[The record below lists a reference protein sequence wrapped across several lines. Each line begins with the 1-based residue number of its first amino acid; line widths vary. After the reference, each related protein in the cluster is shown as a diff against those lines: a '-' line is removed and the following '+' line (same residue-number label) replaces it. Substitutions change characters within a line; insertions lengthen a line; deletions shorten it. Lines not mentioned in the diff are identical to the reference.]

1 MNGPPYSAE
10 PTLMQLVTDLVSD
23 AKELLRQE
31 LVLAKYEIT
40 QEVHKTK
47 SALISLGAGV
57 GIISVG
63 GLLLLVMLVHA
74 LNALTGLPLWA
85 CYGIIGGM
93 LAIVGILLIYSGKK
107 TISQIDMIPQQ
118 TVATMKENVRWIKEK
133 AISNGT

>member
-1 MNGPPYSAE
+1 VNSPPYNVE
-10 PTLMQLVTDLVSD
+10 PTLMQLVSDLVSD

-31 LVLAKYEIT
+31 LTLAKYEIT

-47 SALISLGAGV
+47 RALISLGAGI

-93 LAIVGILLIYSGKK
+93 LAIVGMLMIYSGKK

-118 TVATMKENVRWIKEK
+118 TVESMKENARWIKEK
-133 AISNGT
+133 AISNGV

>member
-1 MNGPPYSAE
+1 VNSPPYNAE
-10 PTLMQLVTDLVSD
+10 PTLTQLVSDLVSD

-31 LVLAKYEIT
+31 LALARYEIT

-47 SALISLGAGV
+47 SALISLGAGI

-93 LAIVGILLIYSGKK
+93 LAIVGVLMIYSGKK
-107 TISQIDMIPQQ
+107 RISHIDMVPQQ
-118 TVATMKENVRWIKEK
+118 TVETMKENVRWIKEK
-133 AISNGT
+133 AISNET

>member
-1 MNGPPYSAE
+1 VNGPPYSAE

>member
-1 MNGPPYSAE
+1 VNGPPYNAE
-10 PTLMQLVTDLVSD
+10 PTLMQLVSDLVSD

-31 LVLAKYEIT
+31 LALAKYEIT

-93 LAIVGILLIYSGKK
+93 LAIVGMLLIYRGKK

-118 TVATMKENVRWIKEK
+118 TVETMKENARWIREK